1 MVVTQEKR
9 QEEFMKL
16 NTQDD
21 HLMHLT
27 GMVKD
32 QKGGKYFVIKNSWGE
47 ISELKGHV
55 YVSESYARM
64 NTISVLIPVDALP
77 KSVKEKVGLK

>member
-1 MVVTQEKR
+1 
-9 QEEFMKL
+9 
-16 NTQDD
+16 
-21 HLMHLT
+21 
-27 GMVKD
+27 MVKD

-55 YVSESYARM
+55 YVSESYARL

-77 KSVKEKVGLK
+77 KSIKEKVGLK

>member
-1 MVVTQEKR
+1 
-9 QEEFMKL
+9 MKL

-55 YVSESYARM
+55 YVSESYARL

-77 KSVKEKVGLK
+77 KSVKEKLGLK